1 MMHIQQPEGR
11 RNWLRRYY
19 DEIKK
24 IPILRREEEVELA
37 QRIHAGDQ
45 GAFDKLIRSNLRFVV
60 KIAQCYKNQ
69 GLPLEDLVN
78 EGNLGLIEAAKRFDE
93 TRGFKFISFAVWWI
107 RQSIQKALTEQSRI
121 VRIPLNKVS
130 DINKT
135 TQTYLRLAQEFK
147 RKPTINEVAEAMN
160 QPVEKIS
167 QLLLS
172 SKYSL
177 SLDARY
183 DENPAPLENLIE
195 NQPEKVPGAELEE
208 KSLKKKLDDVLGT
221 LTPQESEIIKLAFGI
236 DCERPLSIEEISNK
250 LNLAAN
256 KVRRIK
262 ERALKRLQHS
272 KRSNI
277 LRDLLRN

>member
-1 MMHIQQPEGR
+1 MNIQQPEGR

-45 GAFDKLIRSNLRFVV
+45 SAFDKLIRSNLRFVV

-135 TQTYLRLAQEFK
+135 TQTYLRLAQELK

-160 QPVEKIS
+160 LPVEKIS
-167 QLLLS
+167 ELLLS

-177 SLDARY
+177 SLDAQY
-183 DENPAPLENLIE
+183 DENPAPLENMIE
-195 NQPEKVPGAELEE
+195 NQQEKVPGADLEE
-208 KSLKKKLDDVLGT
+208 KSLKKKLDEVLGT
-221 LTPQESEIIKLAFGI
+221 LTPEESEIIKLAFGI
-236 DCERPLSIEEISNK
+236 DCEHPLSIEEISNH
-250 LNLAAN
+250 LNLPSV

-277 LRDLLRN
+277 LRDLLHN

>member
-1 MMHIQQPEGR
+1 MNIHHQPDR
-11 RNWLRRYY
+11 RNWLKRYY

-24 IPILRREEEVELA
+24 IPLLRREEEVELA
-37 QRIHAGDQ
+37 RRIHAGDQ
-45 GAFDKLIRSNLRFVV
+45 EAFDKLIRANLRFVV
-60 KIAQCYKNQ
+60 KIAQSYKNQ

-78 EGNLGLIEAAKRFDE
+78 EGNLGLIEAARRFDE

-135 TQTYLRLAQEFK
+135 TQTYLRLSQEYN
-147 RKPTINEVAEAMN
+147 RNPTINEVAEEMG

-167 QLLLS
+167 NLLLS

-177 SLDARY
+177 SLDAPQF
-183 DENPAPLENLIE
+183 DDNSTTLENMIE
-195 NQPEKVPGAELEE
+195 NDQETVPGDELEK
-208 KSLKKKLDDVLGT
+208 KSLKKKLEEVLAT
-221 LTPQESEIIKLAFGI
+221 LTPQQSIIIKLSFGI
-236 DCERPLSIEEISNK
+236 DCDRPLSIEEISK
-250 LNLAAN
+250 TLKISPN

-262 ERALKRLQHS
+262 ERSLKRLQHS

-277 LRDLLRN
+277 LRDLLQN

>member
-1 MMHIQQPEGR
+1 MHIQQPEGR

-135 TQTYLRLAQEFK
+135 TQTYLRLAQEYK
-147 RKPTINEVAEAMN
+147 RKPTINEVAESMN

-167 QLLLS
+167 ELLLS

-177 SLDARY
+177 SLDAQY

-195 NQPEKVPGAELEE
+195 NQQEKVPGAELEE